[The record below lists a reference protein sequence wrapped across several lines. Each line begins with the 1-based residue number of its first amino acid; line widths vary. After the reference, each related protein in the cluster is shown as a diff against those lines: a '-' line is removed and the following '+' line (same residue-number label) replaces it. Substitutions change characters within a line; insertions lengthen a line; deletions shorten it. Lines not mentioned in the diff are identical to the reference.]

1 MKLLIVADGRSP
13 ITLNWIRYLITKGH
27 SVSMVSSYPCTL
39 RDFNIDLKIIPVA
52 FSQAGMENFQS
63 GFQVS
68 GDNLS
73 LLRKTSI
80 RKLTN
85 PRIRT
90 IFRQW
95 LGLLTIPK
103 AARHLKAYINQIQP
117 DLVHAMRI
125 PYEGMLAASAN
136 PDFPLLISVWGND
149 FTLHAKSNPWMGY
162 HTRKAIHR
170 ADAIH
175 TDCWRDLR
183 LAREWGFSTEKPSV
197 VLPSS
202 GGVRLDIFY
211 PPRFDPQEV
220 NAKRSEKNL
229 AKVIN
234 PRGFRAYVRNDIF
247 FKAIPL
253 VLEVIPEA
261 QFICPGMQGEHQANR
276 WLHELNISKYV
287 NLLPLQTQEQMGELF
302 RSAQVTV
309 SPTIHDGTPNS
320 LLESMACGCFP
331 VAGDL
336 ESIREWI
343 TSEVNGL
350 LINPNNFKDVADAI
364 IRSLTQTELRVRAT
378 EINSRL
384 ISERA
389 EYSEVMEK
397 AANFYNE
404 IIMN

>member
-136 PDFPLLISVWGND
+136 PDFPLLISVWEMI
-149 FTLHAKSNPWMGY
+149 LHY
-162 HTRKAIHR
+162 
-170 ADAIH
+170 
-175 TDCWRDLR
+175 
-183 LAREWGFSTEKPSV
+183 
-197 VLPSS
+197 
-202 GGVRLDIFY
+202 
-211 PPRFDPQEV
+211 
-220 NAKRSEKNL
+220 
-229 AKVIN
+229 
-234 PRGFRAYVRNDIF
+234 
-247 FKAIPL
+247 
-253 VLEVIPEA
+253 
-261 QFICPGMQGEHQANR
+261 MQ
-276 WLHELNISKYV
+276 
-287 NLLPLQTQEQMGELF
+287 
-302 RSAQVTV
+302 
-309 SPTIHDGTPNS
+309 
-320 LLESMACGCFP
+320 
-331 VAGDL
+331 
-336 ESIREWI
+336 
-343 TSEVNGL
+343 
-350 LINPNNFKDVADAI
+350 
-364 IRSLTQTELRVRAT
+364 SLTLGWDIILEKQYIGQMPYIQTAGVT
-378 EINSRL
+378 C
-384 ISERA
+384 
-389 EYSEVMEK
+389 V
-397 AANFYNE
+397 
-404 IIMN
+404 